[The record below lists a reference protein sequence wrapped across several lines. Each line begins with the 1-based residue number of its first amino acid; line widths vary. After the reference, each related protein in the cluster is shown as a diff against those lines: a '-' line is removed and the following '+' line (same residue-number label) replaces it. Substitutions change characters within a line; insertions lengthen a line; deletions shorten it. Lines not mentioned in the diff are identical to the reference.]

1 MLKINLFEGI
11 RSDLNRRLPLYW
23 SDWKD
28 GLRSKVLASTIFMF
42 FCSILPSITF
52 AADLSKSTQNNYGVV
67 EVILSTALG
76 GVIFAIFSGQ
86 PLVIMG
92 VTGPVSI
99 FSATVFDICQKLDVD
114 FLPFMAWASIWATLF
129 HIILAICN
137 SCNFLKYVTKFS
149 CEIFGCLIAVIYVM
163 KAIQEIVSYFTGG
176 PLAQALLSLM
186 LAFGTF
192 YVATSLASARK
203 WTLFKKG
210 IRGIIAD
217 YAAAFAI
224 VLFTALPY
232 LPKLTTLEIARLPVP
247 STFQTTTGR
256 PWLVPFWELPLW
268 AVFASIVPAIVLTVL
283 FFFDHNVS
291 SLLSQ
296 RPEFHLRK
304 GPAFH
309 YDFFILGIC
318 TLISGIIG
326 IPAPNG
332 LIPQAPLHVRSLSK
346 IKRNGEKG
354 IEFVDHVHE
363 QRVSGLLQSL
373 LIGLTLLPPILHVLG
388 LIPRAVLAGLFLYMG
403 LESFVDNTLA
413 NRVKLIFTDKKLTP
427 PMWATVSVPYRV
439 IVKFTVIQI
448 LLLALIFYITES
460 PAAISF
466 PVFILLLVPVKQYI
480 LPRFF
485 EKSHLEVLDE
495 PAVVLTSDDPVGSS
509 TLRVNSN
516 LGADIKMEALTSEDE
531 LKDKLSDTEITEE
544 PSEPQGDGDKAS
556 TIRTR
561 KHSKGSMDLE
571 PHKD

>member
-1 MLKINLFEGI
+1 MYKINLFEGI
-11 RSDLNRRLPLYW
+11 RGDLKRRLPLYW
-23 SDWKD
+23 SDWRE
-28 GLRSKVLASTIFMF
+28 GLQTKVLASIIFMF

-52 AADLSKSTQNNYGVV
+52 AADLSKSTENNYGVV
-67 EVILSTALG
+67 EVILSTAMG
-76 GVIFAIFSGQ
+76 GVIFAIFAGQ

-99 FSATVFDICQKLDVD
+99 FSATVFDICKQLDVA

-129 HIILAICN
+129 HVILAICN
-137 SCNFLKYVTKFS
+137 SCNFLKYITKFS
-149 CEIFGCLIAVIYVM
+149 CEIFGCLIAVIYVV
-163 KAIQEIVSYFTGG
+163 KAVQEIVSYFTGG
-176 PLAQALLSLM
+176 PMAQALLSLL
-186 LAFGTF
+186 LALGTF
-192 YVATSLASARK
+192 YVATNLASARK

-232 LPKLTTLEIARLPVP
+232 LPKLTNLEIARLPVP
-247 STFQTTTGR
+247 DTFQTTTGR

-268 AVFASIVPAIVLTVL
+268 AVFASILPAIVLTVL

-309 YDFFILGIC
+309 FDFLMLGIC
-318 TLISGIIG
+318 TLISGILG

-346 IKRNGEKG
+346 IKRSEDKG
-354 IEFVDHVHE
+354 IEFVDHVCE
-363 QRVSGLLQSL
+363 QRVSGLFQSL

-427 PMWATVSVPYRV
+427 PLWATVSVPYKV
-439 IVKFTVIQI
+439 VAKFTIVQV

-466 PVFILLLVPVKQYI
+466 PVFILLLVPVKQFV
-480 LPRFF
+480 LPKLF
-485 EKSHLEVLDE
+485 EKSHLDVLDE
-495 PAVVLTSDDPVGSS
+495 PAVIMTPGAASGSS
-509 TLRVNSN
+509 TMTVNSN
-516 LGADIKMEALTSEDE
+516 LGNNIKLEELTSEDE
-531 LKDKLSDTEITEE
+531 IKEKLSD
-544 PSEPQGDGDKAS
+544 SETAEARHELHAFEDRTGKM
-556 TIRTR
+556 RTR
-561 KHSKGSMDLE
+561 RLSRVSMDAK
-571 PHKD
+571 PNKD